1 MARLA
6 RLHSSPM
13 AAAHVGLFSML
24 TIFGAAPD
32 IAAGCVLVE
41 KRKGEADRIR
51 DKYPDRIPVR
61 QACRVKLPHSL
72 RCISAERLRRR

>member
-1 MARLA
+1 MARWLGFTLLRWLPRTSAYFRYFLYLA
-6 RLHSSPM
+6 PPQTL
-13 AAAHVGLFSML
+13 
-24 TIFGAAPD
+24 D
-32 IAAGCVLVE
+32 GCVFVE

-72 RCISAERLRRR
+72 RCMSAERLRRR

>member
-32 IAAGCVLVE
+32 IAAGCVFVE

-51 DKYPDRIPVR
+51 DKYPDRIPVSTS
-61 QACRVKLPHSL
+61 LPREIATLLAVHFG
-72 RCISAERLRRR
+72 